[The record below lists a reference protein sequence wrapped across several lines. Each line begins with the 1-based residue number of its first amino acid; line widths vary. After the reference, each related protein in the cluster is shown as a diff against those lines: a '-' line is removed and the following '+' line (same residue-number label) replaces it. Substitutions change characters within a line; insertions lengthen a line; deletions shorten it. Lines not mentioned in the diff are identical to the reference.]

1 MTDIVIVRQR
11 LLDAETALHKLLTGT
26 LEVTVSVGG
35 YGATTYSQTNIAQ
48 LRAYIAQLKSEIAK
62 CEGRPRRGPLLIRF

>member
-1 MTDIVIVRQR
+1 MTDILVLRQR
-11 LLDAETALHKLLTGT
+11 LLDAETALHQLLTGT
-26 LEVTVSVGG
+26 LEVSVSVGG

-62 CEGRPRRGPLLIRF
+62 HEGRPRRGPLLIRF